1 MKELLKDIGIKK
13 ENLIYYNFEDYKK
26 VMDTYQLMP
35 SDRKIQYFKNA
46 LFVPLNMTDYEESF
60 IGFNELGSS
69 LPLGDLSM
77 VRSINPEPIPMLH

>member
-60 IGFNELGSS
+60 IGFNELG
-69 LPLGDLSM
+69 
-77 VRSINPEPIPMLH
+77 